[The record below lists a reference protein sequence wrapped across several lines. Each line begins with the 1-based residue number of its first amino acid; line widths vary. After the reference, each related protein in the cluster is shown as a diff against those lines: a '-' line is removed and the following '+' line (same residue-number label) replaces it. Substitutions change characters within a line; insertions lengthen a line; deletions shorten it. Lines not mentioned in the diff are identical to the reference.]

1 MKKMMVA
8 GLLALTLSACAPREG
23 TEIQSGGASPTT
35 APVAQGTPMLHDEKH
50 MGSGGMPVPNST
62 PAEVAQETPSPGSTL
77 PYDAMFLD
85 MMVNHHQQ
93 AVDMADEVL
102 ESGSDESVKALARK
116 IQADQEKEIAQMEA
130 WRQQW
135 YADQPRM
142 SAVEIGEHMQM
153 DMPHGPEIEAL
164 DPDHRFLVQMIPHH
178 EAAVVMGEEA
188 LDKAE
193 HAELKKMAQSII
205 DAQQK
210 EIAQMHKMLEG
221 QESAER

>member
-23 TEIQSGGASPTT
+23 AEVQSGGASPST

-50 MGSGGMPVPNST
+50 LGSDGMPVPNPT
-62 PAEVAQETPSPGSTL
+62 PAVVAQETPSPAPTL

-93 AVDMADEVL
+93 AVDMANEVL
-102 ESGSDESVKALARK
+102 EGGSDENVKALARK

-142 SAVEIGEHMQM
+142 SAVQIGEHMEM
-153 DMPHGPEIEAL
+153 DMPHGPSVDAL

-178 EAAVVMGEEA
+178 EGAVLMSHEA
-188 LDKAE
+188 LEKAE
-193 HAELKKMAQSII
+193 HPELKQMAQTII
-205 DAQQK
+205 DEQQK
-210 EIAQMHKMLEG
+210 EIAQMQKMLDG